1 MSKMEQ
7 EVWGMVCDVSR
18 HRRIPTEEILSD
30 PRNTPGSVAR
40 RAICVV
46 MQDKYG
52 LKPSSTQPMSWTEM
66 AGIFGRARS
75 ALYESAKA
83 WRKNEGSENGS
94 KEKQLRARGY
104 LPKTPL
110 GSIDDMIE
118 ALSKKGLK
126 RFAYWHSRRKL

>member
-75 ALYESAKA
+75 ALYESKL
-83 WRKNEGSENGS
+83 G
-94 KEKQLRARGY
+94 EKTRA
-104 LPKTPL
+104 PKTAP
-110 GSIDDMIE
+110 
-118 ALSKKGLK
+118 KKSSCEQEGTCLK
-126 RFAYWHSRRKL
+126 LLWDR